1 MRDAGPPRGPM
12 IFRAAGAEPALSIW
26 EVAGR
31 LDRPVEAVPEPLD
44 GGGDPAHAREV
55 GNASGLEIERKW
67 LLAAAPSSEWLRAHG
82 AVAKRIEQVYLR
94 PGRDEPGGES
104 GGRRVRRIETDAGV
118 EHVETRKRA
127 RSGFTREEVERS
139 IEAAEY
145 ERSLDEAEPSRQ
157 PVRKTRWVFP
167 YAGHQLELDVFEVPA
182 GVVLLEIELDSEDEP
197 VELPPDLPVVREVT
211 DDRAFLNWNLARRE

>member
-1 MRDAGPPRGPM
+1 M
-12 IFRAAGAEPALSIW
+12 
-26 EVAGR
+26 
-31 LDRPVEAVPEPLD
+31 
-44 GGGDPAHAREV
+44 

-67 LLAAAPSSEWLRAHG
+67 LLGAAPSSEWLRAHG

-94 PGRDEPGGES
+94 AADDGEP

-127 RSGFTREEVERS
+127 RGGFTREEVERS
-139 IEAAEY
+139 IEPSEY

-167 YAGHQLELDVFEVPA
+167 YAGHQLELDVFEAPA

-197 VELPPDLPVVREVT
+197 VELPPDLPIVREVT
-211 DDRAFLNWNLARRE
+211 DDRAYLNWNLAKRG